1 MMGIGDPRTDGLDPG
16 IVAALEEILA
26 AENGDEAAL
35 FGRVRALVEN
45 CLADNYDPTD
55 VRSVIELAVSLDG
68 GQSDGA

>member
-1 MMGIGDPRTDGLDPG
+1 MENGGGRTDGLDPG
-16 IVAALEEILA
+16 ILAALDEVLTA
-26 AENGDEAAL
+26 ADGGDAAL

-68 GQSDGA
+68 GRSDGA

>member
-1 MMGIGDPRTDGLDPG
+1 MENGGGRRDGLDPG
-16 IVAALEEILA
+16 ILAALDEVLTA
-26 AENGDEAAL
+26 ADGGDAAL

-68 GQSDGA
+68 GRSYGA